1 MNTPNMPSH
10 NAERRGCPP
19 WLPAKFWDE
28 ENGAVR
34 TEALARSYQEL
45 ERHLSNPGA
54 TGVSAPHDMPD
65 HPDAY
70 DIMIDDDLL
79 NVDDEVNRRLFDNG
93 FSRSQAQLVY
103 DLASER
109 MMPMVAQIAANY
121 ENNREEERLHQ
132 HFGSPERFAAIR
144 PQLSAWG
151 KANLTPTVYENL
163 VASAEGVIAMFEMM
177 KNREPTLTRAAETR
191 PGSSEQ
197 DIKRM
202 MKDPRY
208 WKERDPSFVSQ
219 VRQGFRNLYPD
230 A

>member
-1 MNTPNMPSH
+1 MNTPHNNPQNPSTT
-10 NAERRGCPP
+10 GCPS
-19 WLPAKFWDE
+19 WLPAKFWDKE
-28 ENGAVR
+28 SGAVR

-45 ERHLSNPGA
+45 ERQMSAPGA
-54 TGVSAPHDMPD
+54 MRATDLPG

-79 NVDDEVNRRLFDNG
+79 DVDGDVNRRLFENG
-93 FSRSQAQLVY
+93 FTQTQAQLVY

-109 MMPMVAQIAANY
+109 MMPMVAEIAAKY
-121 ENNREEERLHQ
+121 ENEREVSALNA
-132 HFGSPERFAAIR
+132 HFGSAQRFEAVR

-151 KANLTPTVYENL
+151 KANLNPSVYENL
-163 VASAEGVIAMFEMM
+163 VASAQGVIAMFEMM
-177 KNREPTLTRAAETR
+177 KNREPSLTRAAEASS
-191 PGSSEQ
+191 GSSEM

-208 WKERDPSFVSQ
+208 WKDRDPAFVAQ
-219 VRQGFRNLYPD
+219 VREGFRTLYPE

>member
-1 MNTPNMPSH
+1 MNTPNTDIKASGV
-10 NAERRGCPP
+10 ADCPP
-19 WLPAKFWDE
+19 WLPEKFWDN

-45 ERHLSNPGA
+45 ERQR
-54 TGVSAPHDMPD
+54 SAPAARHTIDLPE

-79 NVDDEVNRRLFDNG
+79 DVDGDVNRRLFENG
-93 FSRSQAQLVY
+93 FSQEQAQLVY

-109 MMPMVAQIAANY
+109 MMPMVADIAAKY
-121 ENNREEERLHQ
+121 ENEREVNTLHK
-132 HFGSPERFAAIR
+132 HFGSNQRFEAIR

-151 KANLTPTVYENL
+151 KANLNPTVYENL

-177 KNREPTLTRAAETR
+177 KNREPSLTRAAQASTG
-191 PGSSEQ
+191 GSEM

-208 WKERDPSFVSQ
+208 WKDRDPAFVAQ
-219 VRQGFRNLYPD
+219 VREGFRTLYPEG
-230 A
+230 

>member
-1 MNTPNMPSH
+1 MNTPNTPQ
-10 NAERRGCPP
+10 NGCPP
-19 WLPAKFWDE
+19 WLPSKFWDE
-28 ENGAVR
+28 DNGVVR

-45 ERHLSNPGA
+45 ERHLSNPDNPA
-54 TGVSAPHDMPD
+54 APVDMPD
-65 HPDAY
+65 HAGAY
-70 DIMIDDDLL
+70 EIMIDGDLL
-79 NVDDEVNRRLFDNG
+79 DVDDEVNQRLFENG

-109 MMPMVAQIAANY
+109 MMPMVAQIAAGY
-121 ENNREEERLHQ
+121 ENKREEETLHQ
-132 HFGSPERFAAIR
+132 HFGSPERFQAIR

-163 VASAEGVIAMFEMM
+163 VASAEGIIAMFEMM

-208 WKERDPSFVSQ
+208 WKERDPSFVAQ
-219 VRQGFRNLYPD
+219 VRQGFQNLYPG

>member
-1 MNTPNMPSH
+1 MNTPNSDQ
-10 NAERRGCPP
+10 NGCPP
-19 WLPAKFWDE
+19 WLPAKFWDADT
-28 ENGAVR
+28 GAVR

-45 ERHLSNPGA
+45 ERHLGNSQTA
-54 TGVSAPHDMPD
+54 AMADMPE
-65 HPDAY
+65 HPGAY

-79 NVDDEVNRRLFDNG
+79 SVDDEVNQRLFENG
-93 FSRSQAQLVY
+93 FSQAQAQLVY

-109 MMPMVAQIAANY
+109 MMPMVAQITANY
-121 ENNREEERLHQ
+121 ENKREEDRLLQ
-132 HFGSPERFAAIR
+132 HFGGVERFQAIR

-177 KNREPTLTRAAETR
+177 KNREPALTRAAEPR
-191 PGSSEQ
+191 FANSEQ

-208 WKERDPSFVSQ
+208 WKDRDPTFVAQ
-219 VRQGFRNLYPD
+219 VREGFRNLYPD

>member
-1 MNTPNMPSH
+1 MNTPNTPQ
-10 NAERRGCPP
+10 RGCPP
-19 WLPAKFWDE
+19 WLPSKFWDE
-28 ENGAVR
+28 DNGVVR

-45 ERHLSNPGA
+45 ERHLSNPA
-54 TGVSAPHDMPD
+54 ANMAQDMPD
-65 HPDAY
+65 HPGAY

-79 NVDDEVNRRLFDNG
+79 DVDDEINQRLFDNG
-93 FSRSQAQLVY
+93 FSKPQAQLVY

-109 MMPMVAQIAANY
+109 MMPMVAQIAASY
-121 ENNREEERLHQ
+121 ENNREAERLNE
-132 HFGSPERFAAIR
+132 HFGSPERFQAIR

-151 KANLTPTVYENL
+151 KANLNPTVYENL

-177 KNREPTLTRAAETR
+177 KNREPTLTRAAETQ

-197 DIKRM
+197 DVKRM

>member
-1 MNTPNMPSH
+1 MNIPNTDTKVSGV
-10 NAERRGCPP
+10 ADCPP
-19 WLPAKFWDE
+19 WLPAKFWDN

-45 ERHLSNPGA
+45 ERQR
-54 TGVSAPHDMPD
+54 SAPAARHTIDMPE

-79 NVDDEVNRRLFDNG
+79 DVDGDVNRRLFENG
-93 FSRSQAQLVY
+93 FSQEQAQLVY
-103 DLASER
+103 DLALER
-109 MMPMVAQIAANY
+109 MMPMVAEIAAKY
-121 ENNREEERLHQ
+121 ENEREVNTLHK
-132 HFGSPERFAAIR
+132 HFGSTQRFEAIR

-151 KANLTPTVYENL
+151 KANLNPTVYENL

-177 KNREPTLTRAAETR
+177 KNREPSLTRAAQASTG
-191 PGSSEQ
+191 GSEM

-208 WKERDPSFVSQ
+208 WKDRDPAFVAQ
-219 VRQGFRNLYPD
+219 VREGFRTLYPEG
-230 A
+230 